1 MKQLFYLSVA
11 LLFAACSHSDV
22 DTDKGDQPLTPLTIR
37 VNEFSFEQETIAA
50 TRAAQNVADYTDVKA
65 IDLAF
70 FVGNTKVYATT
81 QIKGNTST
89 YTTFGEFQCALPIGT
104 YTMVVIARAMS
115 DGDEFTLT
123 SPTQAA
129 YETER
134 PRETFCT
141 TQTVTVKNTTPLDLS
156 VTLNRI
162 MAMLRINSS
171 DTPSPG
177 VARIRTSYAAGS
189 KAFNPTT
196 GLATDNNGFS
206 LTTSAGTTNGHLNVY
221 SNVFLI
227 SDEQTMDVTIEA
239 LDAFNTV
246 LFSKTIAN
254 VPFKRNRVTR
264 ATGPVFTA
272 ESSALSFQLEAAWE
286 TEENITF

>member
-1 MKQLFYLSVA
+1 MKQLIFLSVA
-11 LLFAACSHSDV
+11 LLFVACSHSDV

-50 TRAAQNVADYTDVKA
+50 TRAVQNVADYNDVKA

-70 FVGNTKVYATT
+70 FAGTTKVYSTT
-81 QIKGNTST
+81 QLKGDAST
-89 YTTFGEFQCALPIGT
+89 YTTFGEFECALPICT
-104 YTMVVIARAMS
+104 YTMVVIARGMS
-115 DGDEFTLT
+115 EGDIFTLT

-141 TQTVTVKNTTPLDLS
+141 TQTVTVKNAAPLDLS

-162 MAMLRINSS
+162 MAMFRINSS

-206 LTTSAGTTNGHLNVY
+206 LTTSAGVTNGHLNVY
-221 SNVFLI
+221 SNVFLT
-227 SDEQTMDVTIEA
+227 SDEQNMDVTIEA
-239 LDAFNTV
+239 LDASNTV

-272 ESSALSFQLEAAWE
+272 ESSDLSFQVETAWE